1 MVKNG
6 RSERVPIVARSPP
19 LFSLWRL
26 TQAHPRAAA
35 ILVNELDAKP
45 LIRNFSGSDWLR
57 KNLPEI
63 NDGLQNRLKWSTGAL
78 GLHPLPSI

>member
-35 ILVNELDAKP
+35 ILVNELDA
-45 LIRNFSGSDWLR
+45 
-57 KNLPEI
+57 
-63 NDGLQNRLKWSTGAL
+63 GAL
-78 GLHPLPSI
+78 QSSLDFRTGSTSAT